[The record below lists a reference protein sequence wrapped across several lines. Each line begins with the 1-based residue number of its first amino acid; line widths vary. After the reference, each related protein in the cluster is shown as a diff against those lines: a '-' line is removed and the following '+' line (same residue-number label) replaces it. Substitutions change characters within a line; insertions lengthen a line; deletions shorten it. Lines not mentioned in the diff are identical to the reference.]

1 MSSWRA
7 GVIELVVLA
16 HRRHSARR
24 LGTQTSSSSS
34 AIVEAVD
41 DFLDTAVN
49 TLGLGFVFQA
59 ASLSGLAMLS
69 L

>member
-1 MSSWRA
+1 MS
-7 GVIELVVLA
+7 

-24 LGTQTSSSSS
+24 RGTLTLSSSS

-41 DFLDTAVN
+41 DFLDTAMN
-49 TLGLGFVFQA
+49 TLGLGLVFSA
-59 ASLSGLAMLS
+59 ASLSELAKLS

>member
-1 MSSWRA
+1 M
-7 GVIELVVLA
+7 A
-16 HRRHSARR
+16 HRRHSARH

-41 DFLDTAVN
+41 DFLDTAMN
-49 TLGLGFVFQA
+49 TLGLGLVFSA
-59 ASLSGLAMLS
+59 ASLSELAKLS